1 MAEEEEQKTSNLGIP
16 YKMYMSRALSA
27 WGDRMWNFGSGLF
40 LMGLMGDDLRL
51 VGIYG
56 FAKCFTVIMFG
67 AVIGNWIDRS
77 KRLTSAKIFLAL
89 KVMWHTM
96 KIIVSPHNF
105 PISWLG
111 CLTFQYR
118 TSSSSWTAYFLL
130 HSFTFPSG
138 LTVCSTAIRHQ
149 LTLFREWSSP

>member
-1 MAEEEEQKTSNLGIP
+1 MAEEEEEKKTPKLGIP
-16 YKMYMSRALSA
+16 YKMYMSRALAA

-89 KVMWHTM
+89 KVTRMAYDT
-96 KIIVSPHNF
+96 HN
-105 PISWLG
+105 
-111 CLTFQYR
+111 CLTKN
-118 TSSSSWTAYFLL
+118 
-130 HSFTFPSG
+130 
-138 LTVCSTAIRHQ
+138 
-149 LTLFREWSSP
+149 